1 MERPPDHLQ
10 TPRLTLRRWV
20 ADDAPFL
27 NAAILASIEH
37 LRPWMPW
44 VAAEPVSVPDR
55 VELFERWDRE
65 WQQGGDLVM
74 GIFKD
79 GDVVGGSGLHTR
91 RGPGVLE
98 IGYWVHV
105 DHAKQGIATEAAAA
119 LTTAAFTVDGIDRV
133 EIHHDKANV
142 ASAGVP
148 RRLGY
153 TLVDESANAISSP
166 GEVGIDCR
174 WVMRRD
180 DWTPERQRGSVG

>member
-1 MERPPDHLQ
+1 MDRLPDHLV
-10 TPRLTLRRWV
+10 TPRLVLRRWV
-20 ADDAPFL
+20 AADAPFL
-27 NAAILASIEH
+27 NAAILANMDH

-44 VAAEPVSVPDR
+44 VVAEPVSVADR
-55 VELFERWDRE
+55 VQLFERWEQD
-65 WQQGGDLVM
+65 WQQGGDLVV

-79 GDVVGGSGLHTR
+79 GAVVGGSGLHTR

-105 DHAKQGIATEAAAA
+105 HHARQGIATEASAT
-119 LTTAAFTVDGIDRV
+119 LTTAAFAVEGIERV

-142 ASAGVP
+142 ASAGIP

-153 TLVDESANAISSP
+153 TSVDESATAITAP

-174 WVMRRD
+174 WVMRRE
-180 DWTPERQRGSVG
+180 DWAAPE